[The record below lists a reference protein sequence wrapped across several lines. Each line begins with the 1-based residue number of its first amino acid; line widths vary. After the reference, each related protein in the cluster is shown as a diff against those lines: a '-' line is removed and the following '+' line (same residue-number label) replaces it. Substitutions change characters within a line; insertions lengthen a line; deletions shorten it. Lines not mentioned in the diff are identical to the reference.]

1 MENIPPKV
9 QNQLAMLQQ
18 LQQQLQTVAAQKTQY
33 EMAIR
38 ESRRAQEELKD
49 IPEDAEIFVNVG
61 TVMVQQKKEKVVASL
76 AEKLAPFIFVLFIA
90 GMAYLVYRD
99 LLLAMRSVGYGTL
112 RYKLYYATVSPC
124 LEGLAWTP
132 LELCTMSWC
141 EESSGRPSFE
151 TMETDAILWPVWPR
165 WGRRAP

>member
-49 IPEDAEIFVNVG
+49 VPEDAELFVNVG
-61 TVMVQQKKEKVVASL
+61 TVMVRQKKEKVTAS
-76 AEKLAPFIFVLFIA
+76 
-90 GMAYLVYRD
+90 
-99 LLLAMRSVGYGTL
+99 T
-112 RYKLYYATVSPC
+112 
-124 LEGLAWTP
+124 
-132 LELCTMSWC
+132 
-141 EESSGRPSFE
+141 RPSE
-151 TMETDAILWPVWPR
+151 ASARSWA
-165 WGRRAP
+165 RA